1 MSEQYKSTL
10 NLPTTEFPMR
20 GNLPT
25 REPETLKYWQ
35 EIELYQKLREIGKS
49 RPKFILHDGPPYANG
64 DIHIGHA
71 VNKILKDFI
80 VKSKTLSGFDAPY
93 VPGWDCHGLPIE
105 LQVEKNMGKSG
116 HHADQKAFR
125 AACRQYAH
133 QQIERQKA
141 DFIRLGV
148 TGDWEKP
155 YLTLNY
161 HTEADIIRALGK
173 IIAADHV
180 QKGFKPVYWCTD
192 CRSALAEAE
201 VEYADKSSSAI
212 DVRFSAVDP
221 EALLARCH
229 HVPDKVGSGTLSV
242 VIWTTTPWTLPANEA
257 VALNPEIEYVVLQCD
272 AEEDKPA
279 ERLVVAEALLKDV
292 QLRYGLGKSHVV
304 AYCQGQAL
312 EGVLLQHPFLDKQV
326 PIIVG
331 EHVTTDAGTGAVHT
345 APAHGQED
353 YVVGSRYNLPVNNPV
368 DGEGR
373 FLPHVPFVA
382 GKSIFSS
389 DSIIIELLIS
399 RGKLI
404 RDERIRHSYPHCWR
418 HKTPVIF
425 RATPQ
430 WFIMMEKNG
439 LRAQAMQA
447 IESLKFTP
455 DWGRERLEGMINNR
469 PDWCISRQRLWGVP
483 IALFVHKVT
492 GDLHPNT
499 ADLIEQVAKRVE
511 QSGIDAWFDLEASEL
526 LGEQAA
532 DYEKLKDTLDVW
544 FDSGTTH
551 LSVLDAHPDLHAPAD
566 LYLEGSDQHRGW
578 FQSSLLS
585 SVASRNGQ
593 APYKGLLTH
602 GFVVDAK
609 GNKMSKSLGNVIA
622 PQQVIKSSGAD
633 ILRLWVAATDYRG
646 EIAISDEILKRI
658 ADAYRRIRNTGR
670 FLLANLFDFNPA
682 TDCVAHQ
689 DMLAL
694 DRWIVDKA
702 YQLQQ
707 EIIAAY
713 DEYAFHLVYQKL
725 HHFCAIELGSLYL
738 DIIKDRQYTTQ
749 ANSLARRSTQ
759 TALYHIAE
767 AFCRWIAPVLSFTAE
782 EMYRYLPTAQERDS
796 IFFKQWYDGLQ
807 PLQDNTI
814 QWDSIFTVREAV
826 AKELEKLRVANAI
839 GSSLDAQVTLYCE
852 GELAQTL
859 TALGDELRFVFIT
872 SAAKVLP
879 LGNKPEQAVV
889 FGDNLGWIIAESSP
903 YPKCTRCWHHRADVG
918 THAEHPELCGRCV
931 DNISGAGES
940 RKFA

>member
-1 MSEQYKSTL
+1 MSEHYKSTL

-80 VKSKTLSGFDAPY
+80 VKAKTLSGFDAPY

-105 LQVEKNMGKSG
+105 LQVEKSMGKTG

-201 VEYADKSSSAI
+201 VEYADKNSYAI

-257 VALNPEIEYVVLQCD
+257 VALNPEIEYVVLQCE
-272 AEEDKPA
+272 AEGDKPA

-292 QLRYGLGKSHVV
+292 QVRYGLTKSHVI

-368 DGEGR
+368 DGEGK

-382 GKSIFSS
+382 GKSIFSA
-389 DSIIIELLIS
+389 DTFIIELLTE
-399 RGKLI
+399 RGKLV

-418 HKTPVIF
+418 HKIPVIF

-499 ADLIEQVAKRVE
+499 AELIEQVAKRVE
-511 QSGIDAWFDLEASEL
+511 QGGIDAWFDLEASEL

-551 LSVLDAHPDLHAPAD
+551 LSVLDSHPDLHAPAD

-670 FLLANLFDFNPA
+670 FLLANLFDFNPS

-767 AFCRWIAPVLSFTAE
+767 AFCRWIAPILSFTAE

-796 IFFKQWYDGLQ
+796 IFFKQWYDGLH
-807 PLQDNTI
+807 PLQDETI
-814 QWDSIFTVREAV
+814 QWDKIFAVREAV

-839 GSSLDAQVTLYCE
+839 GSSLDAQVTLYCD

-859 TALGDELRFVFIT
+859 ATLSDELRFVFIT
-872 SAAKVLP
+872 SEAKVLSSQA
-879 LGNKPEQAVV
+879 KPDTAVV
-889 FGDNLGWIIAESSP
+889 LGDNLGWIVAEATP
-903 YPKCTRCWHHRADVG
+903 HPKCTRCWHHRADVG

-931 DNISGAGES
+931 DNVSGAGES